1 MPVEIVISGI
11 IVAASLALFAYWF
24 RYSCLL
30 ILSAQTTQDYAGVV
44 AKASGLAV
52 LDMQEQLESGE
63 PFDLTAIRAA
73 MEADFA
79 RVNQLLERVPEVS
92 EHLSA
97 TERFVLR
104 LDYRMMSAWSQLTAG
119 RNPEQAREALLEQ
132 CAIVSHFA
140 NAAGCA
146 GVLRA

>member
-1 MPVEIVISGI
+1 MQIVISGI
-11 IVAASLALFAYWF
+11 IIAASFALFAYWF

-44 AKASGLAV
+44 AKASGLSV
-52 LDMQEQLESGE
+52 LEMQEQLEAGGS
-63 PFDLTAIRAA
+63 FDLSTVHRA

-79 RVNQLLERVPEVS
+79 AVRRMLDQAPGIE
-92 EHLSA
+92 EHLTSS
-97 TERFVLR
+97 EQFVLR
-104 LDYRMMSAWSQLTAG
+104 LDYHLMRAWARLTA
-119 RNPEQAREALLEQ
+119 RSSPEQARQALLEQ

-146 GVLRA
+146 GVLRG